1 MPAPLPERINA
12 SRTITYD
19 VIEIKESL
27 EELSPED
34 PPTDEQIL
42 EYIFD
47 CIATDFGGWH
57 GVIVQ
62 DENGYEL

>member
-27 EELSPED
+27 ASLSPEE
-34 PPTDEQIL
+34 PFTDEEIMQ
-42 EYIFD
+42 YIFD
-47 CIATDFGGWH
+47 MISMDFDGFS
-57 GVIVQ
+57 GVIIQ
-62 DENGYEL
+62 DQDGYEL

>member
-34 PPTDEQIL
+34 PPTDDQIMQ
-42 EYIFD
+42 YIFD
-47 CIATDFGGWH
+47 CIATDFGGFYN
-57 GVIVQ
+57 VIIQ
-62 DENGYEL
+62 DEDGNEL